1 MNLRR
6 IGIIGGI
13 SWESTAHYYSALNE
27 GVRELLGGLH
37 SARILLWSVD
47 FAEIETLQRAGEW
60 ARAGEIFAGI
70 AANLEQAGAECILI
84 AANTMHKIADY
95 VAGAVSIPLLHI
107 ADATAQAVLAAGK
120 TRVLLLGTRYTM
132 EEAFLRD
139 RLEELGLQVV
149 IPEPTDI
156 LDVNQIIY
164 EELCLGHVRE
174 ESRGRLLDVI
184 DRNRHQGIEGVILGC
199 TELSMILE
207 PHHVDLALF
216 DTTSIHVRAALNFSL
231 NSLQDTD

>member
-1 MNLRR
+1 MKR

-27 GVRELLGGLH
+27 GVKHRRGGLH

-47 FAEIETLQRAGEW
+47 FAEIEVLQRANEW

-84 AANTMHKIADY
+84 AANTMHKVADY
-95 VAGAVSIPLLHI
+95 VTGAVSVPLLHI
-107 ADATAQAVLAAGK
+107 GDATAQAVMSTGK

-149 IPEPTDI
+149 VPEAKDI
-156 LDVNQIIY
+156 MDINQIIY
-164 EELCLGHVRE
+164 EELCLGRVRD
-174 ESRGRLLDVI
+174 ESRQRLLEVI
-184 DRNRHQGIEGVILGC
+184 DRNRRHGIEGVILGC
-199 TELSMILE
+199 TELSMILRPE
-207 PHHVDLALF
+207 HLDLALF
-216 DTTSIHVRAALNFSL
+216 DTTAIHVGAALDFSL
-231 NSLQDTD
+231 KS

>member
-1 MNLRR
+1 MKR

-27 GVRELLGGLH
+27 GVKQRLGGLH

-47 FAEIETLQRAGEW
+47 FAEIEVLQRANEW

-70 AANLEQAGAECILI
+70 AANLEQAGAQCILI
-84 AANTMHKIADY
+84 AANTMHKVADY
-95 VAGAVSIPLLHI
+95 VVGAVSVPLLHI
-107 ADATAQAVLAAGK
+107 GDATAQAVMTAGK

-149 IPEPTDI
+149 VPESNDI

-164 EELCLGHVRE
+164 EELCLGMVRD
-174 ESRGRLLDVI
+174 ESRQRLLEVI
-184 DRNRHQGIEGVILGC
+184 DRNRRHGIEGVILGC
-199 TELSMILE
+199 TELSMILG

-216 DTTSIHVRAALNFSL
+216 DTTAIHVGAALEFSL
-231 NSLQDTD
+231 KS